1 MDINDQP
8 LEERHITVKRKYTEN
23 HPAVRVGKAAKIRNR
38 VLETIKDGKL
48 TQEEFDAVL
57 REMST
62 DTGRWMRRN
71 TAYFNVS
78 EDGISLSK
86 TGKRILSELALT
98 NIVNEKASAFK
109 QANVMAEE
117 IFGEFGIATLGYDQI
132 ARVIDIKRADKAL
145 IDLPLFFPCQWL
157 RL

>member
-23 HPAVRVGKAAKIRNR
+23 HPALKVGKAAKIRNR

-48 TQEEFDAVL
+48 TREEFDTVL

-71 TAYFNVS
+71 ANYFNVS

-86 TGKRILSELALT
+86 TGKRILSELIPAST
-98 NIVNEKASAFK
+98 VNEKASAFK

-117 IFGEFGIATLGYDQI
+117 IFGEFGIATLDYDQI
-132 ARVIDIKRADKAL
+132 ARVIDIKRADKLAKKL
-145 IDLPLFFPCQWL
+145 IQKNIDNY
-157 RL
+157 